1 MQIDPKTYTTVLIWV
16 GFIALMYFLMIRPQQ
31 IQQKKRK
38 AMLESLSRGIQVIL
52 HSGIIGVIR
61 EIDEQIL
68 SLEIAPKIIV
78 KVMKEGVAQIWKGRN
93 E

>member
-31 IQQKKRK
+31 VQQKKRK
-38 AMLESLSRGIQVIL
+38 AMLESLSRGLQVVL
-52 HSGIIGVIR
+52 QSGIIGVIR
-61 EIDEQIL
+61 EIDEQVL
-68 SLEIAPKIIV
+68 SLEIAPKIII
-78 KVMKEGVAQIWKGRN
+78 KVVKEGVAQIWKGRN

>member
-31 IQQKKRK
+31 VQQKKRK
-38 AMLESLSRGIQVIL
+38 AMLESLSRGLQVIL

-68 SLEIAPKIIV
+68 SLEIAPKIII